1 MMVIA
6 VGAGERIAAVLPEL
20 AGLLGEPLI
29 TLERVR
35 VCKRDGELLATP
47 HELPGTDE
55 RAWPYGRS

>member
-1 MMVIA
+1 M
-6 VGAGERIAAVLPEL
+6 
-20 AGLLGEPLI
+20 

-55 RAWPYGRS
+55 HGLVMSEMVPAMSTMRQTEQRGGLRLATHDF